1 MKIIKIIMATT
12 ADELK
17 NERKELGD
25 YIRMLNDHYHNKG
38 IYFRLKNL
46 LDIETEEEKNQ
57 ELCDSEFFYII
68 FSDEADDGIV
78 KKFDVALK
86 HFKEKDSPRIYT
98 YFQKLPDRDDT
109 SDSIKWFME
118 KLDKEIGHYYS
129 IFVNLDSIKLNM
141 LLEITRTQA
150 LNDTLSVRNG
160 QALLDGEEVLSL
172 ANVPVFKM
180 NKTVKRLIEE
190 REILQ
195 KELEHLKMHSSTN
208 GNSLSVRDNVSA
220 TVGKIET
227 INAQL
232 QQMEKDMLSICAKV
246 IEHISSGKPL
256 TQSQKSASKC
266 LDEGDYEG
274 AKQNF
279 DKQLGEAFDK
289 FFSSKKDKGGDGKS
303 ALVEKIEKVKGERFV
318 SEITK
323 FSLINQQISTTF
335 DNNISLF
342 HEEIKDKHFS
352 LFNPSGIKTLIFNL
366 FLKKDFKTFKKFYV
380 CEQLDCVEKKV
391 SDGEGT
397 IATFYFGSF
406 FDNNNNENAELCF
419 LHFDTINHEV
429 KVNVGVLERGQI
441 RISKKPMNMK
451 FSDLDVVCFDKDMQL
466 NNAAFNTEKL
476 AEEKMKSA
484 HDMTASW
491 EDAQFSDDVSIIVDP
506 ETAEPVKR
514 EVYYDEVKHEWK
526 AKILIQPYKH
536 YFAFDIRSNDGAKH
550 IPLTNIEIGECYHN
564 GLFNFPKD
572 ILKAVEYYEKDG
584 SGEAYYCIAK
594 IFHTEEDLKDET
606 AYEEYL
612 EKSVEMGFEA
622 ALFERTV
629 NLINADNEKNN
640 NEIQFLLK
648 KLVNI
653 KSGLGFFIKGCLL
666 EFGFKECNAREAFK
680 CYYQSAEYSY
690 EPALARLC
698 LKDKNIDKAVAF
710 EYFNSN
716 LVYGKTIAIYCVACI
731 YYFGIAVLQD
741 KTEGLKLLLKATEM
755 GNRTAALT
763 LFNIYDSDIEL
774 KNQEKALKWLK
785 KAEKY
790 DSYLT
795 VELANRLLDGN
806 GCEVCEEND
815 KLAFNLLQ
823 KACSNNDVTALNN
836 LGWLLKNGRGC
847 TVDYEKAHKLFEEA
861 AKSGKA
867 SSLYHLG
874 DMYENG
880 LGVPKSFET
889 AIDYYQR
896 AAEKGNVKAKNKLK
910 ELKQ

>member
-1 MKIIKIIMATT
+1 MKIIKIVIATT
-12 ADELK
+12 ADKLK

-25 YIRMLNDHYHNKG
+25 YVRTLNDHYHNKG
-38 IYFRLKNL
+38 IYFRLYNL
-46 LDIETEEEKNQ
+46 LDIDKENEQVQ
-57 ELCDSEFFYII
+57 EICESDFFYII
-68 FSDEADDGIV
+68 FRDEADSGIV
-78 KKFDVALK
+78 EKFDIALQ
-86 HFKEKDSPRIYT
+86 HFKEKDTPRIYT
-98 YFQKLPDRDDT
+98 YFQQLPDRVDAAE
-109 SDSIKWFME
+109 SIKAFME

-129 IFVNLDSIKLNM
+129 IFKNLDSIKLNL

-150 LNDTLSVRNG
+150 LKDRLSVKDG
-160 QALLDGEEVLSL
+160 QALIDGVEMLSL
-172 ANVPVFKM
+172 ENIPVFKK
-180 NKTVKRLIEE
+180 NKRVKCLIEK
-190 REILQ
+190 REHLL
-195 KELEHLKMHSSTN
+195 KELERLTLDYRKN
-208 GNSLSVRDNVSA
+208 GENLTLRENISVISGNIEDINTQLYQMEMEMLSV
-220 TVGKIET
+220 
-227 INAQL
+227 
-232 QQMEKDMLSICAKV
+232 CAKV
-246 IEHISSGKPL
+246 IEYISSGKPI
-256 TQSQKSASKC
+256 TQGVKSASRC

-289 FFSSKKDKGGDGKS
+289 LFSSKDKEGDRKS

-318 SEITK
+318 AEITK
-323 FSLINQQISTTF
+323 FSLTDQQISTVF

-342 HEEIKDKHFS
+342 HEETKDKHFS
-352 LFNPSGIKTLIFNL
+352 LFNPIGIKTLIFNL
-366 FLKKDFKTFKKFYV
+366 FLKKDFKTFEKFYV
-380 CEQLDCVEKKV
+380 CEQLDCIEKKA
-391 SDGEGT
+391 SDGQGT
-397 IATFYFGSF
+397 IATFYLGSF
-406 FDNNNNENAELCF
+406 NENNNEGGELGF
-419 LHFDTINHEV
+419 FHFDTINHEV
-429 KVNVGVLERGQI
+429 KVNIGILERGQI

-451 FSDLDVVCFDKDMQL
+451 FSDLDVVCFDKDMHL

-476 AEEKMKSA
+476 AEEKMKFA
-484 HDMTASW
+484 HDVTASW
-491 EDAQFSDDVSIIVDP
+491 VDAQFSDDVSIIVDP

-550 IPLTNIEIGECYHN
+550 TPLTNIEIGECYQK

-584 SGEAYYCIAK
+584 TGEAYYSIAK
-594 IFHTEEDLKDET
+594 IFHTEDDLKDET
-606 AYEEYL
+606 TYEDYL

-629 NLINADNEKNN
+629 KLINADNEKNI

-653 KSGLGFFIKGCLL
+653 KSGLGYFIKGFLL
-666 EFGFKECNAREAFK
+666 EFGFEECNAREAFE

-698 LKDKNIDKAVAF
+698 LKNKDIDKAVAF

-731 YYFGIAVLQD
+731 YYFGMAVLQD
-741 KTEGLKLLLKATEM
+741 KTEGLKLLLKANEL
-755 GNRTAALT
+755 GNRIAALT
-763 LFNIYDSDIEL
+763 LFNIYNSDTEL

-785 KAEKY
+785 KAEEY
-790 DSYLT
+790 DSNLT

-815 KLAFNLLQ
+815 KLAFTLLQ
-823 KACSNNDVTALNN
+823 KACCNNDATALNN

-867 SSLYHLG
+867 SPLYHLG

-896 AAEKGNVKAKNKLK
+896 AAEKGDMKAKNKLK